1 MAEDALYNWLQSRST
16 GVQLP
21 ISSLPSFTGVGNFG
35 SSAYRFVDFLKDS
48 GMRVWQIC
56 PLGPTGYGDSPYQ
69 CFSAFAGNP
78 YFIDL
83 DPLESEGLLLSDER
97 KSLQELSN
105 EFVDYGTLY
114 SSYWPLLTIAHQ
126 RFLASGKDS
135 VSIYGS
141 IRQFREQQSSWIE
154 DYALFMALK
163 SQYNG
168 SCWLDWPT
176 KYRNYNTAYNLERTQ
191 ELEDAIDAQVFYQY
205 LFYAQFERLHTYC
218 KLNGVKIMGDIPIFV
233 SLDSSDVWS
242 NRELFQLT
250 INGEPIAVAGVPP
263 DYFSVDGQLWGNPLY
278 NWPAHINSN
287 FSWWLER
294 IGNNLSFYDIVRLDH
309 FRGFESYWSVS
320 ANESTARNG
329 SWKKSPGIEL
339 FNAIHSKFP
348 EAQIIA
354 ENLGVITEAV
364 ESLHLATGFPGMAV
378 LQFAFDENSSNAY
391 LPHNHTVNSVVY
403 TGTHD
408 NDTTVGWFSSLHES
422 AKNQVRTYLKVTGE
436 TIAADLVRCALSS
449 VGRLAIVP
457 VQDIMSLGTEAR
469 LNTPGAASG
478 NWQWR
483 ITNSQLEALQLES
496 AQHLRELNMLS
507 GRI

>member
-1 MAEDALYNWLQSRST
+1 MTVEVLYNWLRSRSS

-21 ISSLPSFTGVGNFG
+21 ISSLPSSTGIGNFG
-35 SSAYRFVDFLKDS
+35 SSAYQFVDFLKAS

-56 PLGPTGYGDSPYQ
+56 PLGPTGHGDSPYQ

-83 DPLESEGLLLSDER
+83 DPLESEGLLLSVER
-97 KSLQELSN
+97 KRLRELSN
-105 EFVDYGTLY
+105 EFVDYGSLY
-114 SSYWPLLTIAHQ
+114 RSFWPILVIAHQ

-135 VSIYGS
+135 VSDYGS
-141 IRQFREQQSSWIE
+141 IRRFRDQQFSWIE

-176 KYRNYNTAYNLERTQ
+176 KYRNYNTAHNLERTQ

-242 NRELFQLT
+242 NRELFQLKKD
-250 INGEPIAVAGVPP
+250 GEPIAVAGVPP

-278 NWPAHINSN
+278 NWPTHINSD

-320 ANESTARNG
+320 TKESTARNG
-329 SWKKSPGIEL
+329 CWEKSPGKEL

-354 ENLGVITEAV
+354 ENLGVITEDV
-364 ESLHLATGFPGMAV
+364 KSLHLATGFPGMAV
-378 LQFAFDENSSNAY
+378 LQFAFNGDSSNPY
-391 LPHNHTVNSVVY
+391 LPHNHTVNNVVY

-422 AKNQVRTYLKVTGE
+422 AKKQVRTYLKVTGE
-436 TIAADLVRCALSS
+436 TIAGDLVRCALSS
-449 VGRLAIVP
+449 AGRLAIVP
-457 VQDIMSLGTEAR
+457 VQDIMSLGSEAR

-483 ITNSQLEALQLES
+483 ITSSQLKALQLES
-496 AQHLRELNMLS
+496 AGYLQDLNTLHA
-507 GRI
+507 RI

>member
-1 MAEDALYNWLQSRST
+1 MPVKALYNWLKSRST

-21 ISSLPSFTGVGNFG
+21 ISSLPSSTGIGNFG
-35 SSAYRFVDFLKDS
+35 SNAYRFVDFLKSS
-48 GMRVWQIC
+48 GTRVWQIC

-83 DPLESEGLLLSDER
+83 NPLESEGLLVSDETKR
-97 KSLQELSN
+97 LQELSN
-105 EFVDYGTLY
+105 EFVDYGSLY
-114 SSYWPLLTIAHQ
+114 SSFWKTLTIAHY
-126 RFLASGKDS
+126 RFIASGKDS
-135 VSIYGS
+135 VHNYGS
-141 IRQFREQQSSWIE
+141 IRQFREQQSSWLE

-163 SQYNG
+163 NQYNG
-168 SCWLDWPT
+168 CCWLDWPT
-176 KYRNYNTAYNLERTQ
+176 KYRNYNTAIKLKRTQ

-205 LFYAQFERLHTYC
+205 LFYAQFKRLHTYC
-218 KLNGVKIMGDIPIFV
+218 KLNGIKIMGDIPIFV

-242 NRELFQLT
+242 NRELFQLKKD
-250 INGEPIAVAGVPP
+250 GEPIAVAGVPP

-278 NWPAHINSN
+278 NWPAHINSD

-294 IGNNLSFYDIVRLDH
+294 IGNNLCFYDIVRLDH

-329 SWKKSPGIEL
+329 RWEKSPGIEL

-354 ENLGVITEAV
+354 ENLGLITEDV

-378 LQFAFDENSSNAY
+378 LQFAFDEDFSNAY
-391 LPHNHTVNSVVY
+391 LPHNHTVNTVVY

-408 NDTTVGWFSSLHES
+408 NDTTVGWFSNLHES
-422 AKNQVRTYLKVTGE
+422 AKNQLRNYLKVTGKA
-436 TIAADLVRCALSS
+436 IADDLVRCALSS

-457 VQDIMSLGTEAR
+457 VQDIMSLGSEAR
-469 LNTPGAASG
+469 LNTPGVAGG

-483 ITNSQLEALQLES
+483 ITNSQLEALQLER
-496 AQHLRELNMLS
+496 AQYLREINMLS